1 MDLGIY
7 LVVIGISI
15 FLLGKYSENY
25 SIREGT
31 KQNKNDIGKILS
43 YFDNTIEFKSH
54 NEKFG
59 IIFIILGAM
68 YIIFDNIILLV
79 VTILTPIFIFLYI
92 LNYYRIY
99 KRNT

>member
-1 MDLGIY
+1 MDLGIC

-25 SIREGT
+25 SIREGV
-31 KQNKNDIGKILS
+31 KQNKNDISKILS

-59 IIFIILGAM
+59 IIFIILGGM
-68 YIIFDNIILLV
+68 YIIFDNIILFLI
-79 VTILTPIFIFLYI
+79 TILIPIFMFMYI
-92 LNYYRIY
+92 LGQYRIY
-99 KRNT
+99 KKNI